1 MTEYGRYDQIPRDNR
16 LCSFCRANENEDDI
30 HLHLI
35 FQLPEIFY
43 SKGQINN
50 KVQFYVHKFKHL
62 PPIEVIKELKNPC
75 NYFVIFNLENLSYLA
90 LIYVANC

>member
-1 MTEYGRYDQIPRDNR
+1 MVDMTKYREIIGSVP
-16 LCSFCRANENEDDI
+16 LAELMKNEDDI

-50 KVQFYVHKFKHL
+50 KVQFCVQKFKHL

-75 NYFVIFNLENLSYLA
+75 NYFVIFNLEN
-90 LIYVANC
+90 